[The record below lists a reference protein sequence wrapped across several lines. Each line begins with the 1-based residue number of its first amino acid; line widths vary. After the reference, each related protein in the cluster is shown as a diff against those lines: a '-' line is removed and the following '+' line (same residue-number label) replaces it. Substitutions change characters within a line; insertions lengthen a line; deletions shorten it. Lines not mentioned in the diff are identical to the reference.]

1 MAFNTK
7 EYAWSNVE
15 IAMLGRVLIRVRG
28 VKYASKKEKE
38 YLHARGENPHS
49 IQSGNKTYEGEL
61 MLLQSE
67 LEAIQRQLGATED
80 ITDLDPFN
88 ITVVYKPKGV
98 GSLVTHI
105 LKNVEFTED
114 NREIK
119 QGDKWQEL
127 TLPIMFLERETI
139 TI

>member
-7 EYAWSNVE
+7 EFAWANVE
-15 IAMLGRVLIRVRG
+15 IAMLGRVLTRVRG
-28 VKYASKKEKE
+28 VKYVVKKEKE
-38 YLHARGENPHS
+38 LLHARGENPHS

-67 LEAIQRQLGATED
+67 LEALQAQLDDTQD

-88 ITVVYKPKGV
+88 ITVVYKPKTGAD
-98 GSLVTHI
+98 LVTHI

-119 QGDKWQEL
+119 QGDKFQEL
-127 TLPIMFLERETI
+127 TLPILFLERENVK
-139 TI
+139 